1 MDPSFGG
8 GAVRRGSEDDCEFYC
23 GNIDPYRLVFNT
35 DIQEEFTVTKKHY
48 RYDPY
53 DNQYGEV
60 ETEESMVNRQD
71 VKLYRIIHSK
81 KIK

>member
-1 MDPSFGG
+1 MRANTKIHILKQFTTYPT
-8 GAVRRGSEDDCEFYC
+8 
-23 GNIDPYRLVFNT
+23 T
-35 DIQEEFTVTKKHY
+35 DIQEEFTVAKKHY

-60 ETEESMVNRQD
+60 EIEESMVNRQD